1 MDSEFEEESEEEIS
15 ENEIKL
21 DDLTIAEMCA
31 ELKSILLNPKMFLA
45 NYFYNLRNSVDIAHE
60 TFIITQK
67 QVRRESESSTTDGY
81 SAIIERINCFEKEC
95 LEKPV
100 IEEDTDF
107 KKISNVLSQAELKIN
122 DTLWLEVY
130 ATKDELEKLSDMI
143 YECLL
148 NSKKLLFGTS
158 TMIFWTKHEVNKGLI
173 NSFGK
178 LLLISDEYIG
188 ARAVKDFK

>member
-1 MDSEFEEESEEEIS
+1 M
-15 ENEIKL
+15 
-21 DDLTIAEMCA
+21 
-31 ELKSILLNPKMFLA
+31 
-45 NYFYNLRNSVDIAHE
+45 
-60 TFIITQK
+60 
-67 QVRRESESSTTDGY
+67 
-81 SAIIERINCFEKEC
+81 
-95 LEKPV
+95 EKPV